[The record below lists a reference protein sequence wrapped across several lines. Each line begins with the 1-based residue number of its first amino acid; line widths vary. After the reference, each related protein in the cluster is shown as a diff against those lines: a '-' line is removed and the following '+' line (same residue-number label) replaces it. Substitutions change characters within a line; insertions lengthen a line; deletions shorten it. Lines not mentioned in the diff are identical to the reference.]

1 MASIAQLRAEAE
13 QRFIDYPI
21 DLDDGT
27 TVRLRNLL
35 RLDDKGRT
43 TAQTLLG
50 AINDTGGAD
59 SDDMSRIGLQERAI
73 RDFLLLVA
81 DKPDTLR
88 AEVETWDLP
97 LLLLV
102 IEQYTETTQLP
113 EAPSSAS

>member
-1 MASIAQLRAEAE
+1 MASIAQLRQEAE
-13 QRFIDYPI
+13 QRFTDYPV

-35 RLDDKGRT
+35 RLDDAGRT

-50 AINDTGGAD
+50 AINETSGAD
-59 SDDMSRIGLQERAI
+59 SDDMSKVATQERAI

-81 DKPDTLR
+81 DRPEALR
-88 AEVETWDLP
+88 AEAGAWDLP

-113 EAPSSAS
+113 EARSSAS